1 MNLKVSKILT
11 FFFYLILHS
20 VVGQIL
26 AGLKNLTV
34 ETVGQ
39 NLTKEVENYELYHW
53 VGRRKVFHTVG
64 AEN

>member
-11 FFFYLILHS
+11 FFFFYLILHS

-39 NLTKEVENYELYHW
+39 NVTEEDYYELYH
-53 VGRRKVFHTVG
+53 
-64 AEN
+64 

>member
-1 MNLKVSKILT
+1 MNLKVSKIL
-11 FFFYLILHS
+11 FYLVSHS

-39 NLTKEVENYELYHW
+39 NLTEEVDHYELYHW
-53 VGRRKVFHTVG
+53 VGRRKVFHAVG